1 MKNFGNEYTK
11 KESDVLELIT
21 HLILTKPVAVKKLLA
36 KHGIVF
42 SFKPSRKDLINQ
54 IINGI
59 SRTDPA
65 FINDLERL
73 LAIHLE
79 NKGMEI
85 MALESHRALF
95 NQADEDEFLGG
106 LIGGVA
112 KGALGALG
120 GLFNKKRKT
129 SGGGSSA
136 ALAAANAARAKAAM
150 DARMRQME
158 ADRRRQQQEA
168 ERRRR
173 EAEERRRR
181 EEEARRQRERE
192 AAERRRREDED
203 RRRREEM
210 AKITAA
216 ANQSNSGKSANTNMM
231 IIGGI
236 AAVVIIGGV
245 VLFSMGKKPVV
256 VANAA

>member
-1 MKNFGNEYTK
+1 MKNYNDKYTK
-11 KESDVLELIT
+11 KENDVLELIT

-36 KHGIVF
+36 KHGVVF
-42 SFKPSRKDLINQ
+42 SFKPKRKDLINE
-54 IINGI
+54 IIELLGERN
-59 SRTDPA
+59 A
-65 FINDLERL
+65 LFNKDLERL

-79 NKGMEI
+79 NKGLEI

-120 GLFNKKRKT
+120 GMFGGGKKSVS
-129 SGGGSSA
+129 SGGGGGNA
-136 ALAAANAARAKAAM
+136 AAAAAAANAARAKAEM

-168 ERRRR
+168 DRRRR
-173 EAEERRRR
+173 EAEDRRRREREEADRRRR
-181 EEEARRQRERE
+181 EEE
-192 AAERRRREDED
+192 D
-203 RRRREEM
+203 RRRRAEM
-210 AKITAA
+210 NKSV
-216 ANQSNSGKSANTNMM
+216 ANKGDGKSGNNNMM

-245 VLFSMGKKPVV
+245 VLLSANKKPVV
-256 VANAA
+256 VTKAA

>member
-1 MKNFGNEYTK
+1 MKNYNDKYTK
-11 KESDVLELIT
+11 KENDVLELIT

-36 KHGIVF
+36 KHGVVF
-42 SFKPSRKDLINQ
+42 SFKPKRKDLINE
-54 IINGI
+54 IIELLGERN
-59 SRTDPA
+59 A
-65 FINDLERL
+65 LFNKDLERL

-79 NKGMEI
+79 NKGLEI

-120 GLFNKKRKT
+120 GLFGGGGKKSVS
-129 SGGGSSA
+129 SGGGGGGNA
-136 ALAAANAARAKAAM
+136 AAAAAAANAARAKAEM

-168 ERRRR
+168 DRRRR
-173 EAEERRRR
+173 EAEDRRRREREEADRRRR
-181 EEEARRQRERE
+181 EEE
-192 AAERRRREDED
+192 D
-203 RRRREEM
+203 RRRRAEM
-210 AKITAA
+210 NKSVASKGDEK
-216 ANQSNSGKSANTNMM
+216 SGNNNMM

-245 VLFSMGKKPVV
+245 VLLSANKKPVV
-256 VANAA
+256 VTKAA